1 MPTPVKPI
9 PDGYHAV
16 TPYLTIRGA
25 SAAIDFYKKAFG
37 AEEKVR
43 MPGPDGNSVMHGE
56 IAIGGS
62 MIMLSDEF
70 PERGVMSPTHYG
82 GPTSSLMLYVPDADA
97 VFRQAVAAG
106 ATALM
111 PVTDMFWGD
120 RMGQVLD
127 PFGHKWSIAT
137 HTLDL
142 TADEMQKAMEAAM
155 ASGGI

>member
-1 MPTPVKPI
+1 MPTPGKPI

-43 MPGPDGNSVMHGE
+43 MPGPDGDSLMHAE

-127 PFGHKWSIAT
+127 PFGHKWAIAT

-142 TADEMQKAMEAAM
+142 TADEMQKAAAAAM
-155 ASGGI
+155 ASGAI

>member
-120 RMGQVLD
+120 RMGQLLD
-127 PFGHKWSIAT
+127 PFGHKWAIAT

-142 TADEMQKAMEAAM
+142 TADEMQKAAAAAM

>member
-1 MPTPVKPI
+1 MPTPGKPI
-9 PDGYHAV
+9 PDGYLAV

-25 SAAIDFYKKAFG
+25 SAAIAFYKKAFG

-142 TADEMQKAMEAAM
+142 TADEMQKAAAAAM

>member
-1 MPTPVKPI
+1 MPTPGKPI

-43 MPGPDGNSVMHGE
+43 MPGPDGDSLMHAE

-127 PFGHKWSIAT
+127 PFGHKWAIAT

-142 TADEMQKAMEAAM
+142 TADEMQKAAAAAM